1 MSKGKKVGK
10 KVNHEY
16 RCGCGKPAEYNL
28 QSDGWCLWYIDKDG
42 NFTEGKSWGLGEGD
56 NNEFF
61 CPKCAE
67 AEGII

>member
-1 MSKGKKVGK
+1 MAKNKT

-16 RCGCGKPAEYNL
+16 RCNGCGKPAEYNL
-28 QSDGWCLWYIDKDG
+28 QGGGWCLWHIDKEG
-42 NFTEGKSWGLGEGD
+42 NFVERKSWGLGESGD
-56 NNEFF
+56 NEFF